1 MQPNTKF
8 YKIKILK
15 EFLAETAKARQA
27 LLNELITN
35 ATDPVIVKRRY
46 RMLRH
51 LALYENQI
59 IEKIQN
65 FETDNVT
72 DIVDS
77 LDYANLSNILNRSA

>member
-8 YKIKILK
+8 YKIKILQQ
-15 EFLAETAKARQA
+15 FLAETAKARQA
-27 LLNELITN
+27 LLNELITS

-65 FETDNVT
+65 FETNDVSDIT
-72 DIVDS
+72 DSFHD
-77 LDYANLSNILNRSA
+77 LSIDNILNRSA

>member
-8 YKIKILK
+8 YKIKILR
-15 EFLAETAKARQA
+15 EFLEETAKARQA

-35 ATDPVIVKRRY
+35 ATDPVIVNRRY

-65 FETDNVT
+65 FETNDVS
-72 DIVDS
+72 DITSCFSSVR
-77 LDYANLSNILNRSA
+77 LNNILNRSA

>member
-15 EFLAETAKARQA
+15 EFLAETANARQT
-27 LLNELITN
+27 LLDELIAN

-65 FETDNVT
+65 FETNDVT
-72 DIVDS
+72 DITSCFDVVR
-77 LDYANLSNILNRSA
+77 LNYILNRSA